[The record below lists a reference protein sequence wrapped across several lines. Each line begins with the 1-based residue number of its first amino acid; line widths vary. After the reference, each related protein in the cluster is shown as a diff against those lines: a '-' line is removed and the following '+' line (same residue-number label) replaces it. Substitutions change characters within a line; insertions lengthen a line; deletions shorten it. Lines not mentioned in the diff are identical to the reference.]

1 MSRINRHNYE
11 EFYLDYIEANLNAE
25 DSAELLLFLE
35 NQSDLKA
42 ELEGFELITLDANEK
57 ISIDFSDLKKEITPL
72 NAEDFI
78 IGSIEGQLTKNDE
91 KELALVISKNE
102 GLKKLATR
110 YSNTILPKS
119 IIEFTEKFK
128 LKKKAGILVFMT
140 PLRRFAAVGLL
151 LIALIPFFTR
161 ETTVHLS
168 DNKKPIGD
176 AIADSSL
183 TLQKDSIPS
192 ELFLEKSSA
201 VIIEEPKFIAQQV
214 KPASLSITKNESAVT
229 HHESLEEN
237 KTQPRLQIESLKP
250 KKFEKFLIIKPED
263 ALAVS
268 KVEIPITSE
277 PKELLAKAETEP
289 QTAGEWLNQ
298 NIRKKLFKNS
308 EAKGGKIQGNELLA
322 SATTL
327 LQQKTNANVA
337 FTHRASISSTSYS
350 FTLGKFSFSKTK
362 NN

>member
-1 MSRINRHNYE
+1 MSKINRHNYE
-11 EFYLDYIEANLNAE
+11 EFYLDYIEGNLNAE
-25 DSAELLLFLE
+25 DTAELLLFLE
-35 NQSDLKA
+35 NQPDLKD
-42 ELEGFELITLDANEK
+42 ELEGFELITMDANEK
-57 ISIDFSDLKKEITPL
+57 ISIDVSDLKKEITPI

-78 IGSIEGQLTKNDE
+78 IDSIEGQLTEDDE

-102 GLKKLATR
+102 GLKKLATQ
-110 YSNTILPKS
+110 YSNTILPKAA
-119 IIEFTEKFK
+119 IEFPERFK
-128 LKKKAGILVFMT
+128 LKKKAGILIFMT
-140 PLRRFAAVGLL
+140 PLRRVAAAGLM

-161 ETTVHLS
+161 ETTVELA

-176 AIADSSL
+176 AIADRSL

-192 ELFLEKSSA
+192 EIFLEKSSA
-201 VIIEEPKFIAQQV
+201 VIKEEPKFIAQHV
-214 KPASLSITKNESAVT
+214 KPASLSVTKNETAVT
-229 HHESLEEN
+229 HRESLEEN
-237 KTQPRLQIESLKP
+237 KNHPRLQIESLKP
-250 KKFEKFLIIKPED
+250 KKFERFIIIKPED
-263 ALAVS
+263 ALAVN
-268 KVEIPITSE
+268 KVEMPITSE

-298 NIRKKLFKNS
+298 NIRKKLFKNP

-327 LQQKTNANVA
+327 LQEKTNANIA
-337 FTHRASISSTSYS
+337 FTHRASASNTSYS